1 MPIIMPIKD
10 LRNTTEISNIA
21 HKEQE
26 PIFITKNGYSDLV
39 VMSSELYD
47 KFVRMNHIDQA
58 IFESEQEAANGADV
72 VDAETVFAELE
83 KIHPR
88 TIRELDHIYEYI
100 ANEKLAPENAKGQTD
115 RIKKAILN
123 LAAFPQSHQER
134 NEGRYAGK
142 GYRQLLID
150 NYIAIFRIDEP
161 HKTVYVVTI
170 QYQGRNL

>member
-1 MPIIMPIKD
+1 MPLIMPIKD

-47 KFVRMNHIDQA
+47 KFARINRIDQV
-58 IFESEQEAANGADV
+58 IFESEQEIANGAEA
-72 VDAETVFAELE
+72 VDAEIVFAELE
-83 KIHPR
+83 KNINP
-88 TIRELDHIYEYI
+88 T
-100 ANEKLAPENAKGQTD
+100 K
-115 RIKKAILN
+115 
-123 LAAFPQSHQER
+123 S
-134 NEGRYAGK
+134 EGRYAGK
-142 GYRQLLID
+142 DYRQLLID